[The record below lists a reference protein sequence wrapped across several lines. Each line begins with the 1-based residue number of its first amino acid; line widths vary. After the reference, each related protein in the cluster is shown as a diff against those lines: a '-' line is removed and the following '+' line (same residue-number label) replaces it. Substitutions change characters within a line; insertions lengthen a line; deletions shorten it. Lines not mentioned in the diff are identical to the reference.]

1 MSGNWM
7 DDPSVSQ
14 IDKTKLNFLQA
25 LVFESQSLRKE
36 QMMPFLMSIAKRGAD
51 QHISFS
57 SEEIETITTTIRKY
71 SSSEELDKIDKL
83 MKLWQRQSRPR

>member
-7 DDPSVSQ
+7 DDPAVSQ

-51 QHISFS
+51 QHISFN

-83 MKLWQRQSRPR
+83 MKLWQRQSR

>member
-7 DDPSVSQ
+7 NDPAVSH
-14 IDKTKLNFLQA
+14 IDKSKLDFLQS

-36 QMMPFLMSIAKRGAD
+36 QMMPFLMSIAKRGKD

-57 SEEIETITTTIRKY
+57 NEEIETITATIRKY
-71 SSSEELDKIDKL
+71 STPEELDKIDKL
-83 MKLWQRQSRPR
+83 MNLRRK

>member
-7 DDPSVSQ
+7 DDPAVAQ
-14 IDKTKLNFLQA
+14 IDKAKLDFLQA
-25 LVFESQSLRKE
+25 LVFESQSLKKE

-57 SEEIETITTTIRKY
+57 NEEIKTITDTIRKY
-71 SSSEELDKIDKL
+71 SSSEELNKIDKL
-83 MKLWQRQSRPR
+83 MKLRQG

>member
-7 DDPSVSQ
+7 DDPAVAQ
-14 IDKTKLNFLQA
+14 IDKAKLDFLQA
-25 LVFESQSLRKE
+25 LVFESQSLKKE

-57 SEEIETITTTIRKY
+57 NEEIKTITDTIRRY

-83 MKLWQRQSRPR
+83 MKLRQK

>member
-7 DDPSVSQ
+7 DDPAVAQ
-14 IDKTKLNFLQA
+14 IDKAKLDFLQA
-25 LVFESQSLRKE
+25 LVFESQSLKKE

-57 SEEIETITTTIRKY
+57 NEEITTITDTIRKY
-71 SSSEELDKIDKL
+71 SSSEELNKIDKL
-83 MKLWQRQSRPR
+83 MKLRQK

>member
-7 DDPSVSQ
+7 DDPAVAQ
-14 IDKTKLNFLQA
+14 IDKAKLDFLQT
-25 LVFESQSLRKE
+25 LVFESQSLKKE

-57 SEEIETITTTIRKY
+57 NEEIKTITDTIRKY
-71 SSSEELDKIDKL
+71 SSSEELNKIDKL
-83 MKLWQRQSRPR
+83 MKLRQG